1 MKTPGSFNVVASV
14 RQRLLNLRARYPG
27 DFNVLLTRYAAER
40 LLYRLSISPH
50 SPQFVLKGAL
60 LFVVWLPQWHRP
72 TRDLDLLGFG
82 ENSVERLTNLFR
94 EICQTE
100 VAADGLEFDPA
111 SLEVTEIR
119 EGQEYG
125 GRRVRLL
132 ALLGNA
138 RVPVQVDV
146 GFGDSITPGPCEID
160 YPTLL
165 SDLPAPKLRA
175 YPRETVVAEKL
186 EAMVALGWANSRMK
200 DFYDLLTLAQQF
212 DFTGSLLAAAIH
224 ATFQRRKTVLP
235 TALPP
240 ALRVEEF
247 GRSADKITQ
256 WQAFLRRN
264 ALAEPSED
272 FAQAVEALQ
281 RFLALPLTAAAAL
294 ERNTFSS
301 NWSAG
306 GPWKE

>member
-1 MKTPGSFNVVASV
+1 MKTPGAFNVAASV
-14 RQRLLNLRARYPG
+14 RQRLLNLRVKYPG

-50 SPQFVLKGAL
+50 SRQFVLKGAL

-82 ENSVERLTNLFR
+82 ENSVERLTDLFR

-100 VAADGLEFDPA
+100 AVADGLEFDPA
-111 SLEVTEIR
+111 SLEATEIR

-200 DFYDLLTLAQQF
+200 DFYD
-212 DFTGSLLAAAIH
+212 GSC
-224 ATFQRRKTVLP
+224 P
-235 TALPP
+235 
-240 ALRVEEF
+240 
-247 GRSADKITQ
+247 D
-256 WQAFLRRN
+256 
-264 ALAEPSED
+264 
-272 FAQAVEALQ
+272 
-281 RFLALPLTAAAAL
+281 
-294 ERNTFSS
+294 
-301 NWSAG
+301 
-306 GPWKE
+306 